1 MFTVTKTPF
10 GEYTAYVLA
19 DTDAGTTATVVP
31 EKGGMVV
38 SMTKNGEEYSWLR
51 HPNFELPER
60 PRCGVP
66 ACFPVCGPTPD
77 EGNEFEGGRYPM
89 VVHGILH
96 TTPWEYA
103 GQSTQDGAAV
113 TVTVTDNEES
123 RKSYPYGFRV
133 TVTYTLKGSVLR
145 FDQKYENTGD
155 KAMPF
160 SFGFHPYFSI
170 SAVDNLVWD
179 LTAESVRDAAT
190 GELTPF
196 TGVDFPYD
204 PDQTTRHYAGVKSP
218 MSFTDK
224 GNGHHVTVRFD
235 EHFTNAVLWQQGAEK
250 FVCMEPWNGYPGS
263 IRGKHEVLEAGK
275 SLAASF
281 EIEI

>member
-1 MFTVTKTPF
+1 M
-10 GEYTAYVLA
+10 
-19 DTDAGTTATVVP
+19 
-31 EKGGMVV
+31 
-38 SMTKNGEEYSWLR
+38 
-51 HPNFELPER
+51 LPGVR
-60 PRCGVP
+60 PH
-66 ACFPVCGPTPD
+66 PD

-190 GELTPF
+190 GELTPSPAW
-196 TGVDFPYD
+196 T
-204 PDQTTRHYAGVKSP
+204 SP
-218 MSFTDK
+218 MIRTRPPSLRRREEP
-224 GNGHHVTVRFD
+224 HVLHR
-235 EHFTNAVLWQQGAEK
+235 QGQR
-250 FVCMEPWNGYPGS
+250 PP
-263 IRGKHEVLEAGK
+263 RDRPL
-275 SLAASF
+275 
-281 EIEI
+281 